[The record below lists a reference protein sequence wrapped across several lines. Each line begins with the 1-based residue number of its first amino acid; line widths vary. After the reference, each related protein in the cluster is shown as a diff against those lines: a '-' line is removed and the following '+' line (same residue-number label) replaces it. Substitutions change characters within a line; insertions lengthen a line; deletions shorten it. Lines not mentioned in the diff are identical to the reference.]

1 MGKDDGTDNDNGTDG
16 AAGSTSTQEDN
27 VDTTLKNM
35 KSEFSRKI
43 ENLSS
48 SLAQQNQQME
58 ALLGRMQQ
66 QVAPPEAS
74 EDIANLIYSD
84 PASAVNKIV
93 ERVTKQVETK
103 HQQTSTAQQT
113 VVKLQGE
120 YPELGDMRTT
130 AYKAAER
137 YYDQLPA
144 TLKGTA
150 EGAEIALMRAV
161 REEGLM
167 PKGKRDQQRTDGED
181 FSLDGEGARR
191 NVEPKGARGKKSE
204 IDPRTLG
211 FAELMGKN
219 VKDPKYIERLKK
231 ESTRESWN
239 KWQTVEGEE

>member
-1 MGKDDGTDNDNGTDG
+1 MGKEVPDG
-16 AAGSTSTQEDN
+16 ADGSVGAEGSSSTPEN
-27 VDTTLKNM
+27 IVDTTLKNM

-66 QVAPPEAS
+66 QAAPPEVN
-74 EDIANLIYSD
+74 DNIADLIYSD

-93 ERVTKQVETK
+93 EKVTKQVETK
-103 HQQTSTAQQT
+103 HQQTATAQQT

-120 YPELGDMRTT
+120 YPELGDMRTN

-167 PKGKRDQQRTDGED
+167 PKGKRERTESED

-191 NVEPKGARGKKSE
+191 NVEPKGAKGKKSE

-211 FAELMGKN
+211 FADLMGKN
-219 VKDPKYIERLKK
+219 IKDPKYLERLKK